1 MIWRLL
7 TTILASAFLA
17 IAAWADRL
25 ETQQGSILY
34 GTVLGIEDGNLT
46 FDTEYAGQ
54 LTISTAFIK
63 KLFSNTNLILRTDQ
77 NSTFSGQS
85 VPLEDGQLSLRNA
98 QETRQISF
106 SEIEQLWPADEQDPV
121 ELEQLAFEEAMRM
134 KWENSLGFDLSGASG
149 NTDNLGIGLRLD
161 SVYSNKI
168 SELDMYL
175 AFVKVEQDGTT
186 NSEETKYGAEY
197 DSLFHESWAWYLK
210 ADFEHDPVE
219 KLDIRFTGA
228 SGLKYD
234 WLEGENYQISTRMG
248 AAFRYERTSKSSST
262 TSEEPALDLG
272 LDYSHNLKE
281 FLSLE
286 SSLSLVPILDDF
298 EDYVFQHD
306 TALVLPI
313 DLENQWQ
320 LRTGLAGTFDSTP
333 TENLKKSDLRYYMR
347 AVYQFK

>member
-1 MIWRLL
+1 MIHRLFL
-7 TTILASAFLA
+7 TILASTCLA
-17 IAAWADRL
+17 LQIWADRL
-25 ETQQGSILY
+25 ETRQGSILY
-34 GTVLGIEDGNLT
+34 GTVVGVEDGNLT

-54 LTISTAFIK
+54 LTISTGFIK
-63 KLFSNTNLILRTDQ
+63 NLFSNKNIILRTDQ
-77 NSTFSGQS
+77 NSTFYGQS
-85 VPLEDGQLSLRNA
+85 VPGEEGKLSLRNA
-98 QETRQISF
+98 QESRQVSF
-106 SEIEQLWPADEQDPV
+106 SEIEQLWPADEEDPIILKQV
-121 ELEQLAFEEAMRM
+121 AFAEAMRM

-161 SVYSNKI
+161 SIYSNQI
-168 SELDMYL
+168 RELDMYL

-234 WLEGENYQISTRMG
+234 WLEEENYQISTRMG
-248 AAFRYERTSKSSST
+248 AAFRYERASKSIST
-262 TSEEPALDLG
+262 ASEEPALDLG
-272 LDYSHNLKE
+272 LDYSHNFKE

-306 TALVLPI
+306 TAMVLPI

-320 LRTGLAGTFDSTP
+320 LRAGLAGTFDSTP

>member
-7 TTILASAFLA
+7 PSILASAFLA

-77 NSTFSGQS
+77 NATFSGQS
-85 VPLEDGQLSLRNA
+85 VPVKDGKLSLRNA

-175 AFVKVEQDGTT
+175 AFIKVEQDGTT

-197 DSLFHESWAWYLK
+197 DSLFHDSWAWYLK

-234 WLEGENYQISTRMG
+234 WIEQENYQVSTRLG
-248 AAFRYERTSKSSST
+248 AAFRYEKASQSSSAA
-262 TSEEPALDLG
+262 SEEPALDLG
-272 LDYSHNLKE
+272 LDYSHILKE
-281 FLSLE
+281 FLFLE
-286 SSLSLVPILDDF
+286 SSISLVPTLDDF

-320 LRTGLAGTFDSTP
+320 LRTGLAGTFDSIP
-333 TENLKKSDLRYYMR
+333 AVNLKETDLRYYLR
-347 AVYQFK
+347 IHYQFQ

>member
-1 MIWRLL
+1 MIQRLFP
-7 TTILASAFLA
+7 TFLASACLA
-17 IAAWADRL
+17 LPIWADRL
-25 ETQQGSILY
+25 ETRQGSILY
-34 GTVLGIEDGNLT
+34 GTVVGIEDGNLT
-46 FDTEYAGQ
+46 FNTEYAGQ
-54 LTISTAFIK
+54 LTISTGFIK
-63 KLFSNTNLILRTDQ
+63 NLFSNTNIILRTDQ
-77 NSTFSGQS
+77 NSTFYGQS
-85 VPLEDGQLSLRNA
+85 VPGKDGELFLRNA
-98 QETRQISF
+98 KESRQVSF
-106 SEIEQLWPADEQDPV
+106 SEIEQLWPADEEDPV
-121 ELEQLAFEEAMRM
+121 VMEQIAFEEAMRM

-161 SVYSNKI
+161 SIYANQI

-298 EDYVFQHD
+298 DDYVFQHD

>member
-1 MIWRLL
+1 MIRRLL
-7 TTILASAFLA
+7 PTILASAFLA
-17 IAAWADRL
+17 IAARADRL

-34 GTVLGIEDGNLT
+34 GTVVGIEDGNLT

-54 LTISTAFIK
+54 LTIATVFIK
-63 KLFSNTNLILRTDQ
+63 SLFSNTNLILRTDQ
-77 NSTFSGQS
+77 NFTFSGQS
-85 VPLEDGQLSLRNA
+85 VAVEDGKLSLRNA

-106 SEIEQLWPADEQDPV
+106 SEIEQLWPADEEDPV
-121 ELEQLAFEEAMRM
+121 VLEQLAFDEAMRM
-134 KWENSLGFDLSGASG
+134 KWVNSLGFDLSGASG

-161 SVYSNKI
+161 SVYSNQI

-219 KLDIRFTGA
+219 QLDIRFTGA

-234 WLEGENYQISTRMG
+234 WIEEENYQVSTRFG
-248 AAFRYERTSKSSST
+248 AAFRYEKASQSKSAAT
-262 TSEEPALDLG
+262 EEPALDLG
-272 LDYSHNLKE
+272 LDYAHTLKD

-313 DLENQWQ
+313 GLENEWQ

-333 TENLKKSDLRYYMR
+333 AENLQKSDLRYYMR